1 MRAEIETLDCGM
13 EAVFVHQKTQSDV
26 TSARLVFN
34 TGALHETDPI
44 IPGTAHFLEHVAI
57 LTGTQ
62 SYPNSRKLI
71 NAAARY
77 DISFGGYTDWTNT
90 WIEMQG
96 LDAKFVTALIL
107 EMGFM
112 PRLTRAGVEQDRT
125 AIIEEARGY
134 HHSATSSSVE
144 SLFGLFTGNHPS
156 SIPSGTMDDIARIQ
170 HGDIAKFHREQWTP
184 QNARL
189 YVVSKQNPSRLRNYA
204 NSFLD
209 GIPTNSSVGNP
220 VILDLPWLK
229 GREDVVINSDTDPHR
244 QSEIVVAYPLKV
256 PENFHDSVLE
266 VASVDLIRRALWNQ
280 IRFNRNITYHAWA
293 ESFGVSSNNH
303 GAKESYNSLLIESA
317 IRQDRTQL
325 FLEGLDRLKDDVL
338 KLRLLG
344 GSVLREYVYWLEG
357 KGLYSHDEVAED
369 LLVSEQLGYQKIY
382 DPDEEIKVVK
392 GLTVRS
398 VLKHAQSMLQG
409 ERVVHITRPGQLNSL
424 DTVAAGRRLKK
435 RR

>member
-1 MRAEIETLDCGM
+1 
-13 EAVFVHQKTQSDV
+13 
-26 TSARLVFN
+26 
-34 TGALHETDPI
+34 
-44 IPGTAHFLEHVAI
+44 
-57 LTGTQ
+57 
-62 SYPNSRKLI
+62 
-71 NAAARY
+71 
-77 DISFGGYTDWTNT
+77 
-90 WIEMQG
+90 
-96 LDAKFVTALIL
+96 
-107 EMGFM
+107 
-112 PRLTRAGVEQDRT
+112 
-125 AIIEEARGY
+125 
-134 HHSATSSSVE
+134 
-144 SLFGLFTGNHPS
+144 
-156 SIPSGTMDDIARIQ
+156 
-170 HGDIAKFHREQWTP
+170 
-184 QNARL
+184 
-189 YVVSKQNPSRLRNYA
+189 
-204 NSFLD
+204 
-209 GIPTNSSVGNP
+209 
-220 VILDLPWLK
+220 
-229 GREDVVINSDTDPHR
+229 
-244 QSEIVVAYPLKV
+244 
-256 PENFHDSVLE
+256 
-266 VASVDLIRRALWNQ
+266 LIRRALWNQ